1 MTLHTRPETSA
12 DADAIT
18 ALTAKAFLHA
28 EHTSHTEHFI
38 VNALRR
44 AGMLTISLVAQAED
58 GALLGHVALSP
69 VTVSDGSAGWFG
81 LGPISVAPA
90 QQGQGIGSQLMRRAL
105 DGLRAL
111 GAAGCVLLGDP
122 AYYGRFGFEPRAGL
136 VLEGVPLEYFMAL
149 AFDGEW
155 PQGAVRYH
163 SAFDAQA

>member
-1 MTLHTRPETSA
+1 MQIRPEIPA
-12 DADAIT
+12 DVDAIT
-18 ALTAKAFLHA
+18 ALTAQAFLQA
-28 EHTSHTEHFI
+28 EHTSHTEQFI

-44 AGMLTISLVAQAED
+44 AGVLTFSLVAEADD

-69 VTVSDGSAGWFG
+69 VTVSDGSAGWYG
-81 LGPISVAPA
+81 LGPISVAPE

-105 DGLRAL
+105 DDLRAL

-136 VLEGVPLEYFMAL
+136 VLEGVPPEYFMAL
-149 AFDGEW
+149 AFGCEW
-155 PQGAVRYH
+155 PQGAVRYN